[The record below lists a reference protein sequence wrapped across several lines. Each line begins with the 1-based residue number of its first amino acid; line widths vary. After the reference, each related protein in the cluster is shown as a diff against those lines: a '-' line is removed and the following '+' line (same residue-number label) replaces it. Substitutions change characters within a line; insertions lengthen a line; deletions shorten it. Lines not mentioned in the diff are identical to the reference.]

1 MSNNNI
7 LEIKNLNVDYISS
20 TLGKK
25 HMIRAV
31 DNLSLEVKKGEILA
45 IAGES
50 GCGKSTLSKS
60 IIHLVKPT
68 SGEIVYDNEN
78 IYSLNKHQLKVFK
91 QKVQMVFQNPYASLN
106 PKMTIKEILSEPLII
121 NSKLAKKEIERIV
134 VDKIKQVGLD
144 EYHLQ
149 FYPHEFSGG
158 QRQRIAIARALVL
171 NPEFIIADEPVS
183 ALDASI
189 QAQII
194 NLIKDLQMK
203 YQITMMFISHDLNV
217 IKYIA
222 DRVGIM
228 YLGELVEIGTR
239 DEIFNNPQHPYTR
252 LLLDSIPNINK
263 KTASVNLLE
272 LPTVLPEGCKFYTR
286 CPNLM
291 CHCRIDKPTY
301 RSMSETHKVLCVY
314 N

>member
-31 DNLSLEVKKGEILA
+31 DNLSLSVKKGEILA

-50 GCGKSTLSKS
+50 GCGKSTLSKA
-60 IIHLVKPT
+60 IIHLVKPA
-68 SGEIVYDNEN
+68 SGEIIYGSKNV
-78 IYSLNKHQLKVFK
+78 YSLNKPQLKAFR

-121 NSKLAKKEIERIV
+121 NSKLTKKEIESIV
-134 VDKIKQVGLD
+134 IEKIKQVGLD

-194 NLIKDLQMK
+194 NLIKDLQLE

-263 KTASVNLLE
+263 KKIGRAHV
-272 LPTVLPEGCKFYTR
+272 
-286 CPNLM
+286 
-291 CHCRIDKPTY
+291 
-301 RSMSETHKVLCVY
+301 
-314 N
+314 